1 MNTVALAL
9 KVIVAVAIAVLLL
22 VGVVFLA
29 GEATVAWYMNHYGVS
44 ARIELAEDYGF
55 GMLTLFVWCA
65 SGLIA
70 LPFVAFGAWRMSG
83 RLQRILLANPLF
95 QRIAS
100 SGR

>member
-9 KVIVAVAIAVLLL
+9 KVIVAVAVLLQG
-22 VGVVFLA
+22 GVVFLA

-44 ARIELAEDYGF
+44 ARTELSEDYGF

-70 LPFVAFGAWRMSG
+70 LPLVAFGAWRMSG
-83 RLQRILLANPLF
+83 RLERILLANPLF

-100 SGR
+100 RRR